1 MLKTNWKKIRKF
13 FQKEKNGTLKEA
25 SAATG
30 VPISTVAYHKQRLKK
45 RIKSSG
51 TDQWETAW
59 GQDFLKRMIISVI
72 YTFGIQGGMG
82 VGRISEH
89 LGHLQIEGV
98 AAVSES
104 SIYRL
109 TNEIIS
115 NILLYK
121 ELQESGLEAKAKAQ
135 MEELEVVLG
144 LDETWL
150 DEMLLVCQDLMS
162 GYLFLSSG
170 VKNETSRVGIQL

>member
-1 MLKTNWKKIRKF
+1 MRSSISTMSGCGCCCCCCFF
-13 FQKEKNGTLKEA
+13 FQAEDGIRDT
-25 SAATG
+25 SVTG
-30 VPISTVAYHKQRLKK
+30 VQTCALPIY
-45 RIKSSG
+45 
-51 TDQWETAW
+51 QWETAW

-72 YTFGIQGGMG
+72 YTFGIKGGMG
-82 VGRISEH
+82 SDRISEH

-104 SIYRL
+104 SIYRS

-115 NILLYK
+115 NIMLYK
-121 ELQESGLEAKAKAQ
+121 QLQESGLSARAKAQ
-135 MEELEVVLG
+135 MEEMEVVLG

-162 GYLFLSSG
+162 GYLFLNSG
-170 VKNETSRVGIQL
+170 VKNETSRVGSQP

>member
-1 MLKTNWKKIRKF
+1 MLKTLWKKIRNYDLEN
-13 FQKEKNGTLKEA
+13 EKATLGEISK
-25 SAATG
+25 ATG
-30 VPISTVAYHKQRLKK
+30 VPISTVAYHKSRVGR
-45 RIKSSG
+45 RISSSG

-59 GQDFLKRMIISVI
+59 GQNFLKRMIISVI
-72 YTFGIQGGMG
+72 YTFGIKGG
-82 VGRISEH
+82 VGSKRISEH

-115 NILLYK
+115 NILWYK
-121 ELQESGLEAKAKAQ
+121 ELQEAGLSEEAKTT

-144 LDETWL
+144 MDETWL
-150 DEMLLVCQDLMS
+150 DEMLLICQDLIS
-162 GYLFLSSG
+162 GYLFLKSQA
-170 VKNETSRVGIQL
+170 KDEM